1 MNSDNISS
9 HELDE
14 WEDVCRFHSDSR
26 SMMILRLIG
35 EVRQCWKEL
44 ELHTEA
50 PPAHQRTDLKLVVNG
65 TQKLSK
71 DS

>member
-1 MNSDNISS
+1 MNSGSISS

-14 WEDVCRFHSDSR
+14 WEDVCRFHGDSR

-35 EVRQCWKEL
+35 EVRQCWNVL
-44 ELHTEA
+44 DLHAE
-50 PPAHQRTDLKLVVNG
+50 PSPADRRADLKLVVNG

-71 DS
+71 DG